1 MYIYIYGGFLKWRSP
16 QVTIGFNNYNGHSWF
31 GNIHIR
37 SHEHQVRSSG
47 KLLRLN
53 RLISPQFNQHLLE
66 LGAHVASAAFVLIDE
81 FAVDSDM
88 KRFSCPSMLL
98 RLGSSGTLP
107 TWVLHQDAVETPT
120 FMLDMSHLQ
129 MGYFFNQTANKKSLG
144 LNTIEIPLNSE
155 IPLNYHFPILFLFFS
170 HAFLVSFHLCLP
182 RMQRKNAWPRPRQ
195 RCSKSGTQGQVRR
208 CGHVLTRSRSHGAVM
223 AIC

>member
-1 MYIYIYGGFLKWRSP
+1 VYIYGGFLKWRSP

-107 TWVLHQDAVETPT
+107 TRVLHQDAVETPT

-129 MGYFFNQTANKKSLG
+129 MGYFFNQTAKIKPIGPKYHWNTIEQW
-144 LNTIEIPLNSE
+144 NTIEIQFS
-155 IPLNYHFPILFLFFS
+155 YTFPILFACISCFFPW
-170 HAFLVSFHLCLP
+170 LP
-182 RMQRKNAWPRPRQ
+182 STDA
-195 RCSKSGTQGQVRR
+195 T
-208 CGHVLTRSRSHGAVM
+208 
-223 AIC
+223 